1 MKLSKTVRRMPLLV
15 GGIVLLLAGMWGG
28 LLRLGWEWP
37 EIGTGAVTYHGAL
50 MVGGFLGT
58 VISLERSVALGR
70 LWTYGAP
77 IFAALGGISLLV
89 GLPPVVGQW
98 LMLIGSLFLVAV
110 FAGIIFRQPTMFIF
124 TMSLGAI
131 AWAVGNA
138 LWLGGRP
145 IAHLV
150 PWWIAFLVLTIIGER
165 LELSR
170 FLPALRGR
178 HSGFIVVVGLYV
190 LGLILSIRWL
200 GLGWLISGLA
210 MPLMAVWL
218 LIHDLARR
226 TILQKGLARFVA
238 FCLLTGYFWM
248 AVSGLLA
255 VFYVLI
261 LPMIQGTAGGWLI
274 TAPVVGLHYD
284 SILHAVLLGF
294 VFGMIFG
301 HAPIIFPA
309 VLNMQMDYSPRFYL
323 HILMLE
329 SAVAWRIIADV
340 GGWWGG
346 REWAGLLAALAIVLF
361 LIQTITALSRR
372 PAQPKAPPR
381 KRSDGRSIS
390 LAVAVQGDG

>member
-1 MKLSKTVRRMPLLV
+1 MTLSKTVRRVPILA
-15 GGIVLLLAGMWGG
+15 GGILLLLAGMWGG
-28 LLRLGWEWP
+28 LLRMGWPWP
-37 EIGTGAVTYHGAL
+37 EIGTGAVTNHGAL
-50 MVGGFLGT
+50 MIGGFLGT

-89 GLPPVVGQW
+89 GLPPVAGQW

-110 FAGIIFRQPTMFIF
+110 FASIIFRQPTMFIF

-138 LWLGGRP
+138 LWLWGRP
-145 IAHLV
+145 VPYLV

-178 HSGFIVVVGLYV
+178 HSGFAVVVGLYI
-190 LGLILSIRWL
+190 LGLILSIWWL
-200 GLGWLISGLA
+200 GLGWFISGLA

-261 LPMIQGTAGGWLI
+261 LPMIQGTAAGWLV

-361 LIQTITALSRR
+361 LIQTITSLSRR

-390 LAVAVQGDG
+390 LAVAMQPEG